1 MKKKNF
7 KSYETSTCPSS
18 NIFTI
23 NNQNISKIIFII
35 IKNTPMFNKDSTIAP
50 CVACRTEHIRD
61 AYTQPKSKKSK
72 EDLKYKKYL
81 IYIYRYIKFS
91 QNKVRENLF

>member
-1 MKKKNF
+1 MKNIKNIKKKNL

-72 EDLKYKKYL
+72 EDLK
-81 IYIYRYIKFS
+81 
-91 QNKVRENLF
+91 